1 MSKNKGRSQRGFLP
15 WWITVPVFLIVC
27 GSLFINLVQYQVSI
41 ASKQQELQIGELS
54 TQSGQ
59 VQISGRIEYLQY
71 AENQQ
76 SGGGLLARLFR

>member
-41 ASKQQELQIGELS
+41 AS
-54 TQSGQ
+54 
-59 VQISGRIEYLQY
+59 
-71 AENQQ
+71 
-76 SGGGLLARLFR
+76 